1 MTGKE
6 FKEKKA
12 HIEELLSAS
21 QFDQARE
28 IAFFLIEDLFQEHKF
43 AKIVEFFFSD
53 VCEPQ
58 ERFYSFEVAYAL
70 SETGYI
76 DEAEN
81 VYEYLLRYESS
92 NSAILNNL
100 SQIKETKHQIKAAFE
115 LIRRAYEI
123 DPHDEVIAGNYLN
136 LLSILQKQEKIQQTF
151 QNALDYLQ
159 DEDAFFTEKL
169 RRFVSNLRQEDEFR
183 NNRMPI
189 PNWKFSVL
197 METDQQQAELL
208 RQDWVEKGYLRDTG
222 QHGAQLAPIYELN
235 PFLEEELPKI
245 EHKQL
250 PAKWIEGVE
259 ALTVENLE
267 RFSYFS
273 TLHKIRKITGKY
285 KEIAERDLN
294 ELFLNYLM
302 KNEKAVI
309 ILSGSLVEAVLMY
322 YCEEQEITYLY
333 QQRKNKTYV
342 KRDLYESDLGEIL
355 NHLQEKK
362 ILSDVVVH
370 IGNIARIYRNFIH
383 PGRELREA
391 ALLSQSQTNLCFMST
406 LEIINALLS
415 EEYHKPVVYEKDSI
429 EPDEI

>member
-12 HIEELLSAS
+12 HIEELLCSS

-28 IAFFLIEDLFQEHKF
+28 IALFLIDDLFQERKF
-43 AKIVEFFFSD
+43 TKIVEFFYSD
-53 VCEPQ
+53 ICEPQ
-58 ERFYSFEVAYAL
+58 QNFYTFEVAYAL

-92 NSAILNNL
+92 NPAILNNL
-100 SQIKETKHQIKAAFE
+100 SHIKETKHQIKQAFD
-115 LIRRAYEI
+115 LIQKAYEI
-123 DPHDEVIAGNYLN
+123 DPHDEVIAENYLN
-136 LLSILQKQEKIQQTF
+136 LLSILQKQEKIQQAF
-151 QNALDYLQ
+151 RNALDYLQ
-159 DEDAFFTEKL
+159 DENVFVVEKL
-169 RRFVSNLRQEDEFR
+169 RSFVYNLTQEDEFK
-183 NNRMPI
+183 NHRMPI
-189 PNWKFSVL
+189 PSWKFSVL
-197 METDQQQAELL
+197 MELDQQQAELL
-208 RQDWVEKGYLRDTG
+208 SQDWIEKGYLRDTG

-245 EHKQL
+245 EQKQL

-259 ALTVENLE
+259 ELTIENLE

-273 TLHKIRKITGKY
+273 TLYKIRKISGKY
-285 KEIAERDLN
+285 REIAERDLN

-309 ILSGSLVEAVLMY
+309 ILAGSLVEAVLMY
-322 YCEEQEITYLY
+322 YCEEKEITHLY
-333 QQRKNKTYV
+333 QQRKNNKYV

-355 NHLQEKK
+355 TYLQEKK
-362 ILSDVVVH
+362 ILSDVFVH

-391 ALLSQSQTNLCFMST
+391 ALLSQSQSNLCFMST

-415 EEYHKPVVYEKDSI
+415 
-429 EPDEI
+429 

>member
-12 HIEELLSAS
+12 HIEELLCSS

-28 IAFFLIEDLFQEHKF
+28 IALFLIDDLFQERKF
-43 AKIVEFFFSD
+43 TKIVEFFYSD
-53 VCEPQ
+53 ICEPQ
-58 ERFYSFEVAYAL
+58 QNFYTFEVAYAL

-92 NSAILNNL
+92 NPAILNNL
-100 SQIKETKHQIKAAFE
+100 SYIKETKHQIKQAFD
-115 LIRRAYEI
+115 LIQKAYEI
-123 DPHDEVIAGNYLN
+123 DPHDEVIAENYLN

-159 DEDAFFTEKL
+159 DENVFVVEKL
-169 RRFVSNLRQEDEFR
+169 RSFVRNLTQEDEFK

-197 METDQQQAELL
+197 MELDQQQAELL
-208 RQDWVEKGYLRDTG
+208 SQDWIEKGYLRDTG

-235 PFLEEELPKI
+235 PLLEEELPKI
-245 EHKQL
+245 EQKQL

-259 ALTVENLE
+259 ELTVENLE

-273 TLHKIRKITGKY
+273 TLYKIRKISGKY
-285 KEIAERDLN
+285 REIAERDLN
-294 ELFLNYLM
+294 ELFLNYLI

-309 ILSGSLVEAVLMY
+309 ILSGSLVEAVLMF
-322 YCEEQEITYLY
+322 YCEEKEITHLY
-333 QQRKNKTYV
+333 QQRKNNKYV

-355 NHLQEKK
+355 TYLQEKK
-362 ILSDVVVH
+362 ILSDVFVH

-383 PGRELREA
+383 PGRELRET
-391 ALLSQSQTNLCFMST
+391 ALLSQSQSNLCFMST

-415 EEYHKPVVYEKDSI
+415 
-429 EPDEI
+429 